1 MTNLSGITEVIEALE
16 KHGCIWLSVDG
27 GFSSTKIT
35 TFSQFTDYYNFE
47 QSRIDYK
54 LFLDHQKSFRPNYF
68 IALNGRQCPDLSND
82 KSLD

>member
-1 MTNLSGITEVIEALE
+1 MGNLASTTEVIQALE
-16 KHGCIWLSVDG
+16 QYGHIWLSVDG

-35 TFSQFTDYYNFE
+35 TFSRFTDYYNFE

-54 LFLDHQKSFRPNYF
+54 LFLDQQKSLKPNYF
-68 IALNGRQCPDLSND
+68 MALNGRQLPDLSND